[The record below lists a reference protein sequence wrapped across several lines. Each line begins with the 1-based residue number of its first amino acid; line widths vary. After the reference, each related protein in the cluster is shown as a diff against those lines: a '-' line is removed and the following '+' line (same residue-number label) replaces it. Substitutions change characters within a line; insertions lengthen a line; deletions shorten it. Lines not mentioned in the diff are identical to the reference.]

1 MLPEPLHPAVVHF
14 PIVLG
19 IVLPILAAV
28 TLWRMHDGARLR
40 TWGVVVLVAVLTW
53 VSAFVAG
60 RTGEQE
66 EERVEAVL
74 VSEDP
79 LHEHEEAAEM
89 FLLVSGI
96 VAGVALL
103 GFAPGLVGR
112 SARLLALAGGA
123 LGLAAVAR
131 TGLLGGELAYQ
142 HGAAAAY
149 TVDSTGAAG
158 AADSAVAADSADHDE
173 DDDR

>member
-19 IVLPILAAV
+19 FALPILAAYV
-28 TLWRMHDGARLR
+28 LWRMHDGAPSRA
-40 TWGVVVLVAVLTW
+40 WGPVVLLAVLTW
-53 VSAFVAG
+53 ASAFVAG
-60 RTGEQE
+60 RIGEGD

-74 VSEDP
+74 ASEDP

-103 GFAPGLVGR
+103 GLAPGVVGR
-112 SARLLALAGGA
+112 TARLLALVGAA
-123 LGLAAVAR
+123 LGLAAVTR
-131 TGLLGGELAYQ
+131 TGYLGGELAYR
-142 HGAAAAY
+142 HGAASAY
-149 TVDSTGAAG
+149 TTVPTVPTVPGGAADTAG
-158 AADSAVAADSADHDE
+158 AATATD